1 MKYFDKFYATFS
13 LIICMRLH
21 EIIFIWC
28 FVQSI
33 IVAGRKIRFLKYW
46 RTCCWDIF
54 KCIKN
59 KFDVF
64 LQLDKKLVFQTYLRY
79 RGSDSNANCCYGSLK
94 KKRFLGENSY
104 QLFFGSSEHKFRIV
118 LEEIEI
124 ELICKYRFK
133 RFWAGFLGFPWI
145 DFNFQQYR
153 FSLFSFLV
161 LSVKTCLQMCQSQGQ
176 EKIRGSLTK
185 RGIANQTIIRMNE
198 ICRTKV
204 SQPLKLIYLPFEH
217 FHSRSR
223 EKKLINEIK
232 NIQWNTRYK
241 EIQYNT

>member
-1 MKYFDKFYATFS
+1 
-13 LIICMRLH
+13 MRLH

-64 LQLDKKLVFQTYLRY
+64 LQLDKNLFSKPTWGTGGLTAMPTVVM
-79 RGSDSNANCCYGSLK
+79 AAWK
-94 KKRFLGENSY
+94 KGRFLGENGC
-104 QLFFGSSEHKFRIV
+104 QLFFGSSEHKYRIV
-118 LEEIEI
+118 LEELEI

-161 LSVKTCLQMCQSQGQ
+161 LSVKTCLQVCQSQGQ

-185 RGIANQTIIRMNE
+185 RGIANQTIIRIYE

-217 FHSRSR
+217 FHSQSR